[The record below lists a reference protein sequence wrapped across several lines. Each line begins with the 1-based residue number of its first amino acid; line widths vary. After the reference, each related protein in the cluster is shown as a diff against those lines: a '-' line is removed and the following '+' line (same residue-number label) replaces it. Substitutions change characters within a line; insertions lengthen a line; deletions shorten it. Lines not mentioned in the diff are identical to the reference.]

1 MQELISR
8 IKKGNPRMKYDFDTV
23 VNRRNTDSL
32 KWNVAENELPMWV
45 ADMDFKTAPEITEAI
60 KAKADIGVYGY
71 TEISKDWYD
80 AYTGWWERRHN
91 FRMEDDWLMFVTGVI
106 PAISSSV
113 RKLTTPA
120 ENVVIMTPVYN
131 IFFNSIL
138 NNGRNVLQSQLA
150 YENAGM

>member
-60 KAKADIGVYGY
+60 KAKADLGVYGY

-131 IFFNSIL
+131 LSLIHI
-138 NNGRNVLQSQLA
+138 
-150 YENAGM
+150 